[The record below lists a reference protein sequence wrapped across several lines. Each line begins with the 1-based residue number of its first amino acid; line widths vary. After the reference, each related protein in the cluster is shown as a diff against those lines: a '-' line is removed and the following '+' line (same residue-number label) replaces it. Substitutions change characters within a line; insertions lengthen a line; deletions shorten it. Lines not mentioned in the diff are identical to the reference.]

1 MVRTRRKQAAHSV
14 VVQVSSSKSESATKD
29 ACKNFG
35 KVQNIMHYSLP
46 LQVIN
51 TFNILEDATKLFISQ
66 EIFVVEFESEDS
78 VEKLLKTCSHTNAS
92 NVIPSVSPFVWL
104 RAGSVSRPSE
114 IEEEPDTD
122 SPKTHRK
129 DFREALT
136 HAESVRFVN
145 L

>member
-1 MVRTRRKQAAHSV
+1 M
-14 VVQVSSSKSESATKD
+14 
-29 ACKNFG
+29 
-35 KVQNIMHYSLP
+35 
-46 LQVIN
+46 
-51 TFNILEDATKLFISQ
+51 
-66 EIFVVEFESEDS
+66 VEFESEDS

-122 SPKTHRK
+122 SPKTDRK

-136 HAESVRFVN
+136 HAKSVRFVN